1 MPSTKEDVFLNF
13 EQIIPLINQHKK
25 YDLLGFKVQDAKDN
39 SGVIIIDIDPE
50 SEAYENNIRKNDLIN
65 EIDRTSINNTSDY
78 NNAIKKYSSG
88 DVIMVRI
95 VRDGRNMYEAFK
107 IN

>member
-1 MPSTKEDVFLNF
+1 MQSISIILGKRPNDGNIASTYS
-13 EQIIPLINQHKK
+13 K

-50 SEAYENNIRKNDLIN
+50 SEAYESNIRKNDLIN
-65 EIDRTSINNTSDY
+65 EINRTSINNTSDY
-78 NNAIKKYSSG
+78 NNEIKKYSSG

-95 VRDGRNMYEAFK
+95 VRDGSNMYEAFK
-107 IN
+107 VN